1 MLKKSLFI
9 KTIKITWAVFGIGL
23 FFITMW
29 ILAIQEDFGGYFG
42 GMPDLKELENPNS
55 NVASEIYSADGILMG
70 KYYRENRTP
79 VPLTEISKN
88 VTNALVATE
97 DIRFREHS
105 GIDLISLM
113 RVFKG
118 IITFEL
124 DGGGSTISQ
133 QLAKN
138 LFNTRTKQYNG
149 TWTTAENNKILRM
162 GIIKFKEWM
171 LSIKLERSYT
181 KDEILYWY
189 LNTVDFGRNAFGIKV
204 AAKTYF
210 DKEPID
216 LTIPEAATLVGM
228 LKAPTYYNAIGN
240 PKKSKFRRN
249 VVFKQMEKYKYITPK
264 ERAILK
270 EEPLVTNENYSEVD
284 AHHNGLAP
292 YFRTIVRNRIMKWC
306 KDNGYDL
313 FSDGLRIY
321 TTIDSKMQQHAEGAV
336 KEHMKEL
343 QGNFFKQWKGKNPW
357 RDEYRKEIEGFL
369 DKATR
374 QTERYR
380 LTKTKHKGD
389 STLIAQ
395 DMAKQ
400 MNKPIKMKVFD
411 WNSKGYE
418 KDSVMTPLDSIRYYK
433 HFMHIGMMAMNPH
446 DGQIKA
452 WVGGINHKYFQ
463 FDHVRQGRRQPGS
476 TFKPIVYAA
485 AISEKKF
492 HPCFQVTDVA
502 KTFNL
507 ESGGTWTPK
516 NSGGYTGQ
524 TMTLR
529 QGLARS
535 VNTIAAYLIGELG
548 EKEGA
553 NKVIKYARSMGIEAP
568 LDAVPALA
576 LGVSDVSV
584 YEMVGA
590 YGTFNNEGE
599 WTEPIFITRIEDK
612 NGRVIRDFSP
622 KTKPALSKENANTMM
637 YMLMG
642 AGEERGG
649 TALGLWKYKF
659 RKAGVQ
665 IGGKTGTTQNYSDG
679 WFMGMTKNL
688 VVGTWVGGDDR
699 SIHFNNF
706 AYGQGSRMAMPAF
719 GMFMDSLYMD
729 STITNYAMPKA
740 KLVEKSK
747 LSIDTNCGNYNRSGV
762 ADSLRELMPTRGKLE
777 DDIM

>member
-1 MLKKSLFI
+1 MLNKSLFI
-9 KTIKITWAVFGIGL
+9 KIAKITWALFGVGL
-23 FFITMW
+23 FFIALW
-29 ILAIQEDFGGYFG
+29 IVAIQDDFGGYFG

-79 VPLTEISKN
+79 VPLDEISPN
-88 VTNALVATE
+88 VVNALIATE

-113 RVFKG
+113 RVFRG
-118 IITFEL
+118 IITFHL

-149 TWTTAENNKILRM
+149 TWTTPDNSKILRM

-171 LSIKLERSYT
+171 LSVKLERSYT

-210 DKEPID
+210 DREPID
-216 LTIPEAATLVGM
+216 LTLPEAATLVGM
-228 LKAPTYYNAIGN
+228 LKAPTAYNAIGN
-240 PKKSKFRRN
+240 PERSKFRRN
-249 VVFKQMEKYKYITPK
+249 VVFKQMEKYKYITPE
-264 ERAILK
+264 ERTVLK
-270 EEPLVTNENYSEVD
+270 EEPMVTNENFSEVD

-292 YFRTIVRNRIMKWC
+292 YLRTVVRNKVMRWC
-306 KDNGYDL
+306 KDNDYDL

-321 TTIDSKMQQHAEGAV
+321 TTIDSRMQKHAEGAV

-343 QGNFFKQWKGKNPW
+343 QGNFFDQWKGKNPW
-357 RDEYRKEIEGFL
+357 RDEYGKEIEGFL
-369 DKATR
+369 EKATR

-380 LTKTKHKGD
+380 LTKIKYDGD

-395 DMAKQ
+395 EMAKQ
-400 MNKPIKMKVFD
+400 MNESIKMKVFD

-418 KDSVMTPLDSIRYYK
+418 KDSVMTPLDSIKYYK
-433 HFMHIGMMAMNPH
+433 HFMHIGMMVMDPH
-446 DGQIKA
+446 SGQIKA
-452 WVGGINHKYFQ
+452 WVGGINHKHFQ
-463 FDHVRQGRRQPGS
+463 FDHVQQGRRQPGS
-476 TFKPIVYAA
+476 TFKPIVYAT

-492 HPCFQVTDVA
+492 HPCFQVTDVP

-507 ESGGTWTPK
+507 ESGGTWTAR

-553 NKVIKYARSMGIEAP
+553 NKVIKLARRMGIEAP
-568 LDAVPALA
+568 LNPVPSLA
-576 LGVSDVSV
+576 LGSSEVSV

-590 YGTFNNEGE
+590 YSTFNNEGE

-612 NGRVIRDFSP
+612 NGRVLRYFSS
-622 KTKPALSKENANTMM
+622 KTKPALSKDDAATMM

-665 IGGKTGTTQNYSDG
+665 IAGKTGTTQNYSDG

-706 AYGQGSRMAMPAF
+706 AYGQGSRMAMPAY

-729 STITNYAMPKA
+729 STITDYVNPKE
-740 KLVEKSK
+740 KLVDKSK
-747 LSIDTNCGNYNRSGV
+747 LSIETDCGKYNRSDIDTLG
-762 ADSLRELMPTRGKLE
+762 RNLMPVRGKLE

>member
-1 MLKKSLFI
+1 MLKKAVFI
-9 KTIKITWAVFGIGL
+9 KAVKITWAVFGVGL
-23 FFITMW
+23 FFLTMW

-55 NVASEIYSADGILMG
+55 NVASEIYSADGTLMG

-79 VPLTEISKN
+79 VKIDQISPN
-88 VTNALVATE
+88 VINALVATE

-138 LFNTRTKQYNG
+138 LFNTRTEQYNG
-149 TWTTAENNKILRM
+149 DWTTPETNKVLRM

-171 LSIKLERSYT
+171 LAIKLERSYT

-216 LTIPEAATLVGM
+216 LTLPEAATLVGM
-228 LKAPTYYNAIGN
+228 LKAPSYYNAIGN
-240 PKKSKFRRN
+240 PDKSKFRRN
-249 VVFKQMEKYKYITPK
+249 VVFVQMEKYNYITAE

-284 AHHNGLAP
+284 AHHNGTAP
-292 YFRTIVRNRIMKWC
+292 YFRTVVRNKVMEWC
-306 KDNGYDL
+306 KENGYDL
-313 FSDGLRIY
+313 FADGLRIY
-321 TTIDSKMQQHAEGAV
+321 TTIDSKMQQYAEGAV

-343 QGNFFKQWKGKNPW
+343 QANFFRQWKGKNPW
-357 RDEYRKEIEGFL
+357 TDEYGKEIEGFL
-369 DKATR
+369 ERATR

-380 LTKTKHKGD
+380 ITKIKHDGD
-389 STLIAQ
+389 SVLIAQ

-400 MNKPIKMKVFD
+400 MIEPIKMRVFD
-411 WNSKGYE
+411 WNSEGYE
-418 KDSVMTPLDSIRYYK
+418 KDSVMTPLDSIKYYK
-433 HFMHIGMMAMNPH
+433 HFMHIGMMAMDPH
-446 DGQIKA
+446 TGQIKA
-452 WVGGINHKYFQ
+452 WVGGINHKHFQ
-463 FDHVRQGRRQPGS
+463 FDHVQQGRRQPGS
-476 TFKPIVYAA
+476 TFKPIVYAT

-502 KTFNL
+502 KTFTL

-553 NKVIKYARSMGIEAP
+553 NKVIEYARRMGIEAP
-568 LDAVPALA
+568 LDAVPALS

-590 YGTFNNEGE
+590 YGTFNNEGN

-612 NGRVIRDFSP
+612 NGRILRDFSP
-622 KTKPALSKENANTMM
+622 KTRPAISKDDAATMM

-642 AGEERGG
+642 AGEESGG

-665 IGGKTGTTQNYSDG
+665 IAGKTGTTQNYSDG

-706 AYGQGSRMAMPAF
+706 AYGQGSRMAMPAY
-719 GMFMDSLYMD
+719 GMFMDSIYMD
-729 STITNYAMPKA
+729 STIRNYVMPKEP
-740 KLVEKSK
+740 LVDRSK
-747 LSIDTNCGNYNRSGV
+747 LSIETDCSKYNRSGV
-762 ADSLRELMPTRGKLE
+762 VDSLRELMPVRGKLE